1 MLIEIEKTTTTTES
15 REVKFPCFFK
25 DEVCNQLF
33 MFVGTDAGLEVTLFE
48 SIKVSGISEIYK
60 PMEQLQKCI
69 NKDYQPI
76 TQAEFARALHTATLT
91 FESYFP
97 ETFKAELNAIS
108 Y

>member
-1 MLIEIEKTTTTTES
+1 MLITIEKTTTVSES

-25 DEVCNQLF
+25 YKDNWF
-33 MFVGTDAGLEVTLFE
+33 YMFRSEDAGLEVCTAK
-48 SIKVSGISEIYK
+48 SIKVSRVGEILNPK
-60 PMEQLQKCI
+60 SSI
-69 NKDYQPI
+69 KDCLSGDYTPI